1 MSNLDAPDWQPTL
14 QGEQLAL
21 APLAAADF
29 EPLYAVANDPRLW
42 EQHPEP
48 TRYQRPVFERFFAA
62 ALASG
67 GALCVRDAASG
78 TVIGSSRFYLWDADA
93 RSVVIGYTFLARSHW
108 GGSTNREL
116 KRLMLAHAVRWASD
130 VDFHVGPSNLR
141 SQRALERIGARLHER
156 RELVDGDPATVR
168 LVYRISRSDFFADR

>member
-1 MSNLDAPDWQPTL
+1 MPNLDAPDWQPTL
-14 QGEQLAL
+14 RSEHLAL
-21 APLAAADF
+21 TPLREADF
-29 EPLYAVANDPRLW
+29 EALYAVASDPLLW

-67 GALCVRDAASG
+67 GALCIRDAASG
-78 TVIGSSRFYLWDADA
+78 TVIGSSRFYLWDPDA

-108 GGSTNREL
+108 GGTTNREL
-116 KRLMLAHAVRWASD
+116 KRAMLAHAFRWASA

-141 SQRALERIGARLHER
+141 SQRALERLGMRLHER
-156 RELVDGDPATVR
+156 RELLVGDPATTR
-168 LVYRISRSDFFADR
+168 WVYRISRAEFEAWR